1 MNWRI
6 GISALLA
13 FATTMFSTGL
23 AQAVEV
29 KHSTDYSISL
39 AGLPI
44 ARASFYTEF
53 NADRYTISGTMNSA
67 GLADLGSD
75 LRLRHRRSGSAE
87 CFGISGPL
95 PDG

>member
-13 FATTMFSTGL
+13 FATTTFSTGL

-29 KHSTDYSISL
+29 KHNTDYSISL

-44 ARASFYTEF
+44 ARASF
-53 NADRYTISGTMNSA
+53 RY
-67 GLADLGSD
+67 
-75 LRLRHRRSGSAE
+75 
-87 CFGISGPL
+87 
-95 PDG
+95 